1 VRLRHFCYHQVKEK
15 RAARPSEAAVA
26 AVCDAAGTIAKLS
39 GSPQPALGWFS
50 RWIAILM
57 TPFKFIGIS
66 GWEDTGC
73 VAHARGRAARDAQHS
88 TDGFW
93 TIDVALEAFTI
104 GEAAAQA
111 GRFVRIEIEPETKAH
126 AVCERTPITEGREI
140 AFGGPI
146 VIDTDGPFLE
156 VHPDAEFSMVSVA

>member
-1 VRLRHFCYHQVKEK
+1 VRIRHFWYHQVKEK
-15 RAARPSEAAVA
+15 GARRPSEAAVA
-26 AVCDAAGTIAKLS
+26 AVCDASGTIARLS
-39 GSPQPALGWFS
+39 AAPQPALGWFS
-50 RWIAILM
+50 RWIAILT

-73 VAHARGRAARDAQHS
+73 VAHARGSAVRDAQHS

-104 GEAAAQA
+104 GEAAAPA
-111 GRFVRIEIEPETKAH
+111 ARFVRLEVEPETQAH
-126 AVCERTPITEGREI
+126 AVCERARIREGREV

-156 VHPDAEFSMVSVA
+156 VHPGEEFATQG